1 MGHTGSAFAYDLR
14 NQFSIPTSEDNYYIL
29 NISDKRDSTVVFAY
43 GNDLNGYESDFYGVA
58 PQKVTRK
65 WIPNSLSE
73 YGGAAAVGYNGK
85 NELVKLEENT
95 NLLTS
100 NLYWFTRNDDV
111 VRTGDYGHNKVDK
124 IQAFDPLKVNY
135 YYTTPAGYQ
144 YSWSQHGL
152 IGPDTDDTKRTLYS
166 LKEWKNYFLQS
177 YKLPFPKGYII
188 NGQKLK

>member
-1 MGHTGSAFAYDLR
+1 LGGPGPNNSHQRNATVDGDYDVNYYMGHTGYASAYNLR

-111 VRTGDYGHNKVDK
+111 VRTGDYGH
-124 IQAFDPLKVNY
+124 
-135 YYTTPAGYQ
+135 
-144 YSWSQHGL
+144 H
-152 IGPDTDDTKRTLYS
+152 
-166 LKEWKNYFLQS
+166 
-177 YKLPFPKGYII
+177 
-188 NGQKLK
+188 